1 MQKVILRI
9 RQCLIAALLAWAIYR
24 GLRLRFGADRGAA
37 PVTEVA
43 ASKVGGASAPLPAV
57 AAHALSFEERLAG
70 KEGAGDRRGPLLL
83 EWIWADR
90 TGAMRFLAANRYR
103 DLSYPG
109 LAYAVA
115 RKATVAELL
124 AMANGAE
131 TAYGALMSVGRYLPA
146 NVINAFA
153 NMMSSVNPDAA
164 AQTTQAMGSLLAGLN
179 VDRSVAF
186 AMSQPTDALR
196 ASAIE
201 GVFQQLRSTA
211 SGESEVK
218 ALYASLPP
226 VLQSNDHVLFE
237 YGNAVWGSDPSGA
250 LQALENIGDPRTR
263 MSGLIVL
270 SHNAASAS
278 PEIAV
283 AAVYASG
290 LTEQGIYNHVS
301 QILQNWNALDP
312 QGAANFLA
320 TTQVIPS
327 ASMARYRQLLAT
339 PPGG

>member
-1 MQKVILRI
+1 MQKVIIRI
-9 RQCLIAALLAWAIYR
+9 RQCLIGAVVVWAIYL
-24 GLRLRFGADRGAA
+24 GLRMRFGADRGIAPTAA
-37 PVTEVA
+37 TPLA
-43 ASKVGGASAPLPAV
+43 KAPSAPAPSAERPV
-57 AAHALSFEERLAG
+57 SFEERLAG
-70 KEGAGDRRGPLLL
+70 KEGTGDRRGPLLL

-90 TGAMRFLAANRYR
+90 AAAMRFLAANRYR

-115 RKATVAELL
+115 KNATAAELL
-124 AMANGAE
+124 TMANGADLP
-131 TAYGALMSVGRYLPA
+131 YGAVMSVGRWVSA
-146 NVINAFA
+146 EVINAFA
-153 NMMSSVNPDAA
+153 NMMASVNPDAA
-164 AQTTQAMGSLLAGLN
+164 AQTTMAVGSLLAGLN

-201 GVFQQLRSTA
+201 GVFQQLRTTA

-226 VLQSNDHVLFE
+226 ALQSNDHVLFE
-237 YGNAVWGSDPSGA
+237 FGNATWGSDPAGA
-250 LQALENIGDPRTR
+250 LQALENIGDPRIR
-263 MSGLIVL
+263 MTALVVL

-283 AAVYASG
+283 AAIYASG
-290 LTEQGIYNHVS
+290 LSDQGIYNHVS
-301 QILQNWNALDP
+301 QIIRNWNALDP

-327 ASMARYRQLLAT
+327 ASMARYRQLLAS

>member
-1 MQKVILRI
+1 MRKAIVRI
-9 RQCLIAALLAWAIYR
+9 CQCLIVVLVASAIYV
-24 GLRLRFGADRGAA
+24 GFKMRFGVNRSAAAITEISSARVSSPAPPPVGAVR
-37 PVTEVA
+37 P
-43 ASKVGGASAPLPAV
+43 
-57 AAHALSFEERLAG
+57 LSFEERLAG

-83 EWIWADR
+83 QWIWADR
-90 TGAMRFLAANRYR
+90 AGAMRILAANRYR
-103 DLSYPG
+103 DLWYPG

-115 RKATVAELL
+115 KKATAAELL
-124 AMANGAE
+124 AMANGADSP
-131 TAYGALMSVGRYLPA
+131 YGAIVNVGHWVPA
-146 NVINAFA
+146 EVINEFA
-153 NMMSSVNPDAA
+153 NMMASVSPDAA
-164 AQTTQAMGSLLAGLN
+164 IQTTLAVASVLAGLN

-201 GVFQQLRSTA
+201 GVFQQLRTTA

-218 ALYASLPP
+218 SLYASLPP
-226 VLQSNDHVLFE
+226 ALQSNDHVLFE
-237 YGNAVWGSDPSGA
+237 YGNATWGSDPSGA
-250 LQALENIGDPRTR
+250 LQALENIADPRVR
-263 MSGLIVL
+263 MTGLLVL
-270 SHNAASAS
+270 SRNAASAS

-290 LTEQGIYNHVS
+290 LSDQGIYNHVS
-301 QILQNWNALDP
+301 SILQNWNALDP

-327 ASMARYRQLLAT
+327 ASIARYRQLLAA